1 MDRVRTRARFRPG
14 PVGAARAGRDRPR
27 RGGRAG
33 RLDGLCVHLLRHR
46 SGHRGHRPADAAAPA
61 GRRRWRPAARR
72 PAFLQ
77 PRAAGAGAMSATAS
91 SRVLVA
97 GSANLDLV
105 VRAPRVPAPGETLL
119 GGDLQTF
126 PGGKGANQAVAC
138 ARAGGAPTTMLV
150 ALGGD
155 AQGARLRDS
164 LCGAGVDLVEKRVD
178 AASGVAFICIAESGE
193 NSIVVAPGANDLL
206 TPDDLP
212 PLDGISHLLLQLETP
227 LASVTA
233 WAERARAAGTRVV
246 LNAAPAQALPPRLLA
261 AVDVLVVNEVELA
274 MLAGDTSDLEAAL
287 HRLPVPRVIAT
298 LGCEGCVAR
307 EDGTILRQEALAMV
321 VAGTPAA
328 GDTFCGALVAALARG
343 DALPRALREA
353 SAASALACTVAG
365 AQASIPDRASVL
377 ALLDGAAA

>member
-1 MDRVRTRARFRPG
+1 
-14 PVGAARAGRDRPR
+14 
-27 RGGRAG
+27 
-33 RLDGLCVHLLRHR
+33 
-46 SGHRGHRPADAAAPA
+46 
-61 GRRRWRPAARR
+61 
-72 PAFLQ
+72 
-77 PRAAGAGAMSATAS
+77 MSATAS

-212 PLDGISHLLLQLETP
+212 PLDGVSHLLLQLETP

-274 MLAGDTSDLEAAL
+274 MLAGDVSDLEAAL
-287 HRLPVPRVIAT
+287 HRLPVPCVIAT
-298 LGCEGCVAR
+298 LGGEGCVAR
-307 EDGTILRQEALAMV
+307 EGGSILHQEAFAIDV
-321 VAGTPAA
+321 VDTTAA

-343 DALPRALREA
+343 DTLPRALREA